1 MIEASMSDFVAL
13 GIVAVV
19 VGFFVYAMA
28 PRHWQT
34 PLGFTIIV
42 CAMPAGFAAVA
53 LLSQPALLI
62 PAALFLGILIAG
74 RGA

>member
-1 MIEASMSDFVAL
+1 MSDFVAL

-34 PLGFTIIV
+34 PLGFAIIV
-42 CAMPAGFAAVA
+42 CSMPAGFFAIAF
-53 LLSQPALLI
+53 LSQPAILI
-62 PAALFLGILIAG
+62 PVALLFGILIAG
-74 RGA
+74 RA